1 MLGRCQGAVYV
12 KPPAVLP
19 NKPTAL
25 MQSDGGGITD
35 ARTSDE
41 LHFRGG
47 LSCNARI
54 NNAQAEPLLPRFE
67 WN

>member
-1 MLGRCQGAVYV
+1 MIFQQGAVYV
-12 KPPAVLP
+12 KPPASLA
-19 NKPTAL
+19 NKTTSL

-47 LSCNARI
+47 IACDARSH
-54 NNAQAEPLLPRFE
+54 NAQAEPLLPRIE

>member
-1 MLGRCQGAVYV
+1 MLGRYCAVYV
-12 KPPAVLP
+12 KPPARLP
-19 NKPTAL
+19 DKTTSL
-25 MQSDGGGITD
+25 MQPDGGGITD

-47 LSCNARI
+47 IACDARI
-54 NNAQAEPLLPRFE
+54 HNAQAEPLLPRIK

>member
-1 MLGRCQGAVYV
+1 
-12 KPPAVLP
+12 
-19 NKPTAL
+19 
-25 MQSDGGGITD
+25 MQSDGRGITD

-47 LSCNARI
+47 VAGNARI
-54 NNAQAEPLLPRFE
+54 DDAQAEPLLPRIE